1 VFSPKCKQAERLRQ
15 ERQRLA
21 EDLEMEREE
30 RVEVQR
36 GAERL
41 EQELAR
47 LEQEFRR
54 SQAEPN
60 YRKSAAASD
69 RTTESGASRPW
80 WRRPLLVVGLRDGA
94 MQGAWTGVFRGA
106 GVRLCRI
113 LDMNFGEFLFHAL
126 R

>member
-21 EDLEMEREE
+21 EDLEMERKE

-60 YRKSAAASD
+60 
-69 RTTESGASRPW
+69 
-80 WRRPLLVVGLRDGA
+80 
-94 MQGAWTGVFRGA
+94 
-106 GVRLCRI
+106 
-113 LDMNFGEFLFHAL
+113 
-126 R
+126 